1 MILSVY
7 LWELFS
13 RFESAKLVQQ
23 QTLLIL
29 GFGWF
34 ALQLIAAYLQS
45 IAEMFKYMLINNIS
59 IKRDM
64 YCLLLTILK
73 DSKMI

>member
-1 MILSVY
+1 MRDIIF
-7 LWELFS
+7 EL
-13 RFESAKLVQQ
+13 AKEWVKECIKNRSNAQIQ
-23 QTLLIL
+23 EINNMN
-29 GFGWF
+29 
-34 ALQLIAAYLQS
+34 

-64 YCLLLTILK
+64 YCLLLTILQ

>member
-1 MILSVY
+1 MEDKMRDII
-7 LWELFS
+7 
-13 RFESAKLVQQ
+13 FESAKECIKNCSNARIQE
-23 QTLLIL
+23 INNMN
-29 GFGWF
+29 
-34 ALQLIAAYLQS
+34 

-64 YCLLLTILK
+64 YCLLLTILQ